1 MSHFVNAGVE
11 CFIVSVHGLPVLFL
25 VKTFGG
31 YESKPLENLTLHGS
45 LSLMLI
51 NSQICL
57 GAIP

>member
-45 LSLMLI
+45 LS
-51 NSQICL
+51 
-57 GAIP
+57 